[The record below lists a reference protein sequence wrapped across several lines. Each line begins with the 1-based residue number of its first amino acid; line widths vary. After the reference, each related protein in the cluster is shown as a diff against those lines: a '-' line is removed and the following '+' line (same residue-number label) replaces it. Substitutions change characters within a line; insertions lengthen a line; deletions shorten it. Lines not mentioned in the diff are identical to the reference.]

1 MKQTVFT
8 FSLAIALGILVL
20 LPAAISSCNNQPQN
34 NTDSSLT
41 GLSDNS
47 KKGAAL
53 AKQYCQSCHLLPHP
67 SLLDKNS
74 WATGVLPAMGP
85 HLGIFVY
92 DTMRYPSQKND
103 PALDKN
109 YYPSQ
114 PLIGFAEWQQILDY
128 YTEAAP
134 DKLPAQPPHDSI
146 VLDLPGFKVA
156 TPAVNAPAPGIAYV
170 KINNQKLYSF
180 DIITSKLVQYNSQ
193 LQSINAV
200 NTRSTIV
207 DINMTADKWVGCNI
221 GMLNPSNGKFGDLR
235 FLNWNNTKTQLTE
248 DTFSLTTKL
257 ARPVQ
262 IAAADFNKDG
272 KEDYAVCEFGYLTG
286 ALSWLEAKGDKQ
298 FEHHVIKAV
307 PGAIKIITDDYNK
320 DGLTDLWVL
329 FAQADEGISLFTNQG
344 NGKFAEERVLRV
356 PSVYG
361 STNFE
366 FADFNKDGFKDIVLA
381 CGDNADYSIIL
392 KPYHGVYVYLNN
404 GKNQFTQ
411 QYFYPINGCYKA
423 LPNDYDNDGDIDIAT
438 IAFFADYETQPQEG
452 FVYLENKGNWKFTPR
467 TVEAAKKGRW
477 LTMDA
482 GDIDGDNKID
492 IVLGNFSIRPSSTP
506 PKYDWQKGPAV
517 LLLKN
522 ISK

>member
-1 MKQTVFT
+1 MKIKILT
-8 FSLAIALGILVL
+8 FSVAMTVGVVCI
-20 LPAAISSCNNQPQN
+20 LPAAISSCNNPPQN
-34 NTDSSLT
+34 NTANTLA
-41 GLSDNS
+41 GLSENAQ
-47 KKGAAL
+47 KGAAL
-53 AKQYCQSCHLLPHP
+53 AKQYCESCHLLPDP

-74 WATGVLPAMGP
+74 WTTGVLPAMGP

-103 PALDKN
+103 PDLDKN

-114 PLIGFAEWQQILDY
+114 PVIGFTQWQQIIDY

-134 DKLPAQPPHDSI
+134 VALPAQPPHDSI
-146 VLDLPGFKVA
+146 EMNLPGFEIK
-156 TPAVNAPAPGIAYV
+156 TPAVNNPAPGIAYV
-170 KINNQKLYSF
+170 KINNQQLYSF
-180 DIITSKLVQYNSQ
+180 DIINSQ
-193 LQSINAV
+193 LTQYNKQLQVVQSL
-200 NTRSTIV
+200 TTSSTLV
-207 DINMTADKWVGCNI
+207 DIHMNGNQWVGCNI

-235 FLNWNNTKTQLTE
+235 FLNWNNTKTQFTE
-248 DTFSLTTKL
+248 DTFSLTKKL

-286 ALSWLEAKGDKQ
+286 ALSWLEAKDNKK

-307 PGAIKIITDDYNK
+307 PGAIKIIAEDYNK

-344 NGKFAEERVLRV
+344 NGKFSEERVIRV

-381 CGDNADYSIIL
+381 CGDNADYSIVL

-411 QYFYPINGCYKA
+411 KYFYPINGCYKA
-423 LPNDYDNDGDIDIAT
+423 LPHDYDNDGDIDIAT
-438 IAFFADYETQPQEG
+438 IAFFADYEKQPQEG
-452 FVYLENKGNWKFTPR
+452 FVYLENKGNWQFTPR
-467 TVEAAKKGRW
+467 TNANTQKGRW

-517 LLLKN
+517 LVLKN
-522 ISK
+522 ITK